1 MTGHMSWQM
10 MKRRLGGK
18 PVVRLGH
25 MIAET
30 RGYISALE
38 ETLQMLDAYAYDEV
52 GSGAQDVLVSVEANV
67 NEMLDQAKETMAML
81 ATMIK
86 KEGDDEQASPREV
99 G

>member
-1 MTGHMSWQM
+1 MTGHMSWQV

-30 RGYISALE
+30 RGYINALE
-38 ETLQMLDAYAYDEV
+38 ETLQMLDAYVYDEMN
-52 GSGAQDVLVSVEANV
+52 SGAQDVLVGVEANV

-81 ATMIK
+81 AIMIK
-86 KEGDDEQASPREV
+86 KEGDDEQASPREA